1 PLDTVSCYA
10 TFTSAMPPL
19 IQAMVVDRNPQHRKA
34 LVQKLH
40 LQNQGLSVL
49 ASLDL
54 TRQNC
59 ALVQRYQPD
68 LLFLDVGRPDLQ
80 GIEFLRTV
88 ENDLRSEVILMDQDD
103 AYFTD
108 CPRDQII
115 GFLEK
120 PINNQALYQVL
131 ANWNYRRKI
140 DRLGQKIDTLCQQIR
155 QERAGAFVAP
165 TVGGFELLSVE
176 NIVYCEA
183 QNTYTLL
190 HLRSGPNVL
199 VTQCL
204 KRVEERLASFP
215 FVRIHKK
222 YLVNLRCIRRYLKGD
237 GGEIELQDGQVL
249 TVSRSRKDNLLRSCH
264 DYFAGN
270 PS

>member
-1 PLDTVSCYA
+1 
-10 TFTSAMPPL
+10 MPPL
-19 IQAMVVDRNPQHRKA
+19 IQAMVVDRNPKHREA

-40 LQNQGLSVL
+40 YQSPNLTVL

-54 TRQNC
+54 NPDNC
-59 ALVQRYQPD
+59 KLVHHCQPD

-80 GIEFLRTV
+80 GIAFLRSV
-88 ENDLRSEVILMDQDD
+88 EDDLKSEIILMDQDD

-131 ANWNYRRKI
+131 ANWSYRKKI
-140 DRLGQKIDTLCQQIR
+140 DDLDDKVEDMCRLIR
-155 QERAGAFVAP
+155 QDRCPTFVAP
-165 TVGGFELLSVE
+165 TVGGFELISVE
-176 NIVYCEA
+176 NIAFCEA

-190 HLRSGPNVL
+190 HLKDKTKVL
-199 VTQCL
+199 ITQCL
-204 KRVEERLASFP
+204 KKVEERLIDFP

-222 YLVNLRCIRRYLKGD
+222 HLVNLKYVRRYFKGD
-237 GGEIELQDGQVL
+237 GGEVELRDGKML
-249 TVSRSRKDNLLRSCH
+249 TVSRSRKEFLLNRCYQFFSGG
-264 DYFAGN
+264 A
-270 PS
+270 